1 MKIAVIGSGITG
13 ASAAYHLTREGAEVV
28 IIDKAH
34 QGQATAAGAGIICP
48 WISRADHKDWYTI
61 AKRGALYYPSLI
73 ANLKQD
79 GEEDFGYGMVG
90 ALAVS
95 SSSDELDAIEQ
106 SVRQKKLKPLR
117 LERLRD

>member
-1 MKIAVIGSGITG
+1 MKIAVIGSGIVG
-13 ASAAYHLTREGAEVV
+13 SSAAYQLSREGAEVV

-48 WISRADHKDWYTI
+48 WISRVDHEDWYAI

-79 GEEDFGYGMVG
+79 GEENFGYGMVG

-95 SSSDELDAIEQ
+95 SSSEELDEIEEG
-106 SVRQKKLKPLR
+106 VRQKRLKPLR
-117 LERLRD
+117 LGRLRD